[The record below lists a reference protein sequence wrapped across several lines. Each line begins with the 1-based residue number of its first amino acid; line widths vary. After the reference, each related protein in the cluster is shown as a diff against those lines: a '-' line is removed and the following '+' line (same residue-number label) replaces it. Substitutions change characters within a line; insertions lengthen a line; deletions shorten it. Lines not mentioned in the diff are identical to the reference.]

1 MTPADLHKLWNE
13 VWNEHASV
21 SGATNLS
28 KEKIQGNALK
38 SSCAQE
44 ECKRWLSCAETMRV
58 RTPRICVGLSLSGNK
73 SLDSGLCSSLCSAHI
88 LVFVTLSCHRCS
100 AQCAQRGH
108 TSPLHTLPPR
118 LSTRSSALL
127 PHLNPAEFPQTRSSS
142 DSPALCPTAAPST
155 PTWSPWPASS
165 WSRAGRPKARGSWP
179 RCSTRCARRWR
190 PSPALCAK
198 LGSPTCEWA
207 TLHTPLGLEVA
218 VTALPALFRTWMQRC
233 VKPSAARRAPGSL
246 RQSES
251 AYLEQTRPF
260 YETCFGP
267 QVVITA
273 VLVFF

>member
-1 MTPADLHKLWNE
+1 MTPADLHKL
-13 VWNEHASV
+13 WNEHASV